1 MKKKK
6 QNKKRITVQQDLPAP
21 VFCGVMAVR
30 STPRIGYGPGV
41 TRSSE
46 KRRPKPKP
54 ETDFAMIKP
63 IKTEA
68 DYQLALARLEQIF
81 DAKPGSAEGD
91 ELEVLGILIEH
102 YENQHFP
109 IDLPD
114 PVEAIQFRMEQLGLK
129 QNDLAKLVGSKSHM
143 SEVLNRKRKLTLEMI
158 RRLSKALA
166 IPAEVL
172 IQTY

>member
-1 MKKKK
+1 
-6 QNKKRITVQQDLPAP
+6 
-21 VFCGVMAVR
+21 
-30 STPRIGYGPGV
+30 
-41 TRSSE
+41 
-46 KRRPKPKP
+46 
-54 ETDFAMIKP
+54 MIKP